1 MPRLYWRVRASV
13 LRFIGGWGL
22 ACPGLLEGGASVP
35 RFIGGW
41 GLTCP
46 GLLEGG
52 G

>member
-1 MPRLYWRVRASV
+1 M
-13 LRFIGGWGL
+13 
-22 ACPGLLEGGASVP
+22 CPGLLEGGASVP

-46 GLLEGG
+46 SLLEGG